1 MFERF
6 TKPARRIVVLAQED
20 ANRRGDERIGDEH
33 LLLAMLHRDVG
44 VAGVVL
50 KECGISAKAAGLALA
65 AVQRGRRPHDVDRA
79 DEEEERTPREEADA
93 AALRTI
99 GIDMAEVRRRAEET
113 FGPGALERGTAPRGR
128 GRIPFSKDAKRVLE
142 LALRQAVRMRSGYVG
157 SEHVL
162 LGVLDNDRTA
172 VAVLRA
178 MEISPDDVRARVL
191 AELGQP
197 VA

>member
-33 LLLAMLHRDVG
+33 LLLGMLHRDVG

-65 AVQRGRRPHDVDRA
+65 AVRRGRRPHDVGRA
-79 DEEEERTPREEADA
+79 GEEEERTPREEADA

-113 FGPGALERGTAPRGR
+113 FGPGALERGQAPRGR
-128 GRIPFSKDAKRVLE
+128 GIPFSKDAKRVLE